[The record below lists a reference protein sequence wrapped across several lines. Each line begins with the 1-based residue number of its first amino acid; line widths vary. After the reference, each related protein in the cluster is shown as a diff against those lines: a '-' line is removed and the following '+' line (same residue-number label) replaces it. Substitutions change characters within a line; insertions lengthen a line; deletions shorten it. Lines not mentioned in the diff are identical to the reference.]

1 MLWLFRCVALFI
13 AAAWLTGC
21 ASTTAPTPPPAET
34 LIVVNGGDNTLSLIP
49 IDSSRVTRLI
59 PFGPLTAP
67 AQSVAA
73 RGNRA
78 LIAGGQSDV
87 LIVVDLRFG
96 DVIRTI
102 GLPSGSWPIA
112 VTIVSET
119 VAYVVNAGTGNVTRV
134 DFITGDTASVATG
147 VYPRGAVLAR
157 GRLFVANGNLGPCPA
172 GLCPAGPSWLTVID
186 PQSNAH
192 ASGRDSIPLPAARDA
207 RFITAGGDGLLYVL
221 SAGDPAE
228 ETLGRLTIVD
238 PVRREEVGSFGGFGL
253 VPGTAATDGAER
265 LFVTSVLDGLMEFNT
280 RTRRVV
286 RGAGA
291 GVLVSDN
298 VAVAVDS
305 QGRVYAIEA
314 ADCPGTSRGRV
325 RVFRADLTEARNLLV
340 GVCPTAAT
348 IVQIPAPVVSSD

>member
-1 MLWLFRCVALFI
+1 MVWLLRCSALLVG
-13 AAAWLTGC
+13 AAWVTGC

-59 PFGPLTAP
+59 PFGPLSAP

-78 LIAGGQSDV
+78 LVAGGEADV
-87 LIVVDLRFG
+87 LVVIDLRFG
-96 DVIRTI
+96 EVIRTVTF
-102 GLPSGSWPIA
+102 PTGSWPIA

-119 VAYVVNAGTGNVTRV
+119 VAYVANAGSGLVTRV
-134 DFITGDTASVATG
+134 DFITGDTASVSTG

-157 GRLFVANGNLGPCPA
+157 GRLFVANGNLTPCPA

-186 PQSNAH
+186 PQSNTR
-192 ASGRDSIPLPAARDA
+192 ASGRDSIPLPATRDA

-221 SAGDPAE
+221 SAGDQTE

-253 VPGTAATDGAER
+253 MPGTAATDGAER
-265 LFVTSVLDGLMEFNT
+265 LFVSSLLDGLMEFNT

-286 RGAGA
+286 RGAGS
-291 GVLVSDN
+291 GILVSDN

-305 QGRVYAIEA
+305 QGRVYAVEA
-314 ADCPGTSRGRV
+314 ANCPGTTRGRV
-325 RVFRADLTEARNLLV
+325 RVFRPDLTEARNLLV

-348 IVQIPAPVVSSD
+348 IVQIPAPVVTD